1 MLEEWSEILLV
12 EGNPSDVDLALHA
25 SRSPQIVTPIEGVR
39 DGGEAGNSFTNVP
52 SPGDKGCLARA
63 IYSSLLHMTEFR

>member
-25 SRSPQIVTPIEGVR
+25 LRSPQIVTPIEGVR
-39 DGGEAGNSFTNVP
+39 DGGETGNSFTHVP
-52 SPGDKGCLARA
+52 RA
-63 IYSSLLHMTEFR
+63 PVTKAVLLVRSIAPSCT